1 MRKIVS
7 IIITLILLSGCSGVV
22 TVNSITKE
30 KTVLS
35 MKKIK
40 DEMEKYKED
49 TSYIFYK
56 IEDKPTKA
64 SIANFLFGDTAYMI
78 GGKYITGPGY
88 FTSERFFLYQYG
100 KVTQRIY
107 ENKKA
112 VWEMKYKVNGYKYRI
127 NNIEKFKF
135 KLLDKESKKE
145 IETETEE
152 LTAQNKYDA
161 EISEIKYIDYRGEKI
176 EFKSENMGRE
186 NISVN
191 NGIKITVN
199 SSEVYYV
206 DMEKISSMGILKNGE
221 EIGRIFFEIPEI
233 EIDAHSAIIP
243 KAEDGHGGVYIKKSV
258 DEDLKEFLL
267 KCTLMQL
274 QHKMMRVAIKNEM
287 ET

>member
-56 IEDKPTKA
+56 IEDKPSKA
-64 SIANFLFGDTAYMI
+64 SIANLFLGDTAYMI
-78 GGKYITGPGY
+78 GGKYITEPGY

-145 IETETEE
+145 IETGIEE
-152 LTAQNKYDA
+152 LTEHKKWYA
-161 EISEIKYIDYRGEKI
+161 EIPEIKYIDYRGEKI

-191 NGIKITVN
+191 NGIEVTID
-199 SSEVYYV
+199 SSGE

-233 EIDAHSAIIP
+233 EIDAHSTIIP

>member
-1 MRKIVS
+1 
-7 IIITLILLSGCSGVV
+7 
-22 TVNSITKE
+22 
-30 KTVLS
+30 
-35 MKKIK
+35 
-40 DEMEKYKED
+40 
-49 TSYIFYK
+49 
-56 IEDKPTKA
+56 
-64 SIANFLFGDTAYMI
+64 
-78 GGKYITGPGY
+78 
-88 FTSERFFLYQYG
+88 
-100 KVTQRIY
+100 
-107 ENKKA
+107 
-112 VWEMKYKVNGYKYRI
+112 
-127 NNIEKFKF
+127 
-135 KLLDKESKKE
+135 
-145 IETETEE
+145 
-152 LTAQNKYDA
+152 
-161 EISEIKYIDYRGEKI
+161 
-176 EFKSENMGRE
+176 MGRE

-233 EIDAHSAIIP
+233 EMDTQRAFIP